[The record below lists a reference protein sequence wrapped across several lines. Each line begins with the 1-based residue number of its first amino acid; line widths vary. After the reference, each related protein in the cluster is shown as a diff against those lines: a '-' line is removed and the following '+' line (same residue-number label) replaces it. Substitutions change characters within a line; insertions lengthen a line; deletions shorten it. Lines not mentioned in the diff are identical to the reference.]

1 MNKITSRSSFKII
14 GFTAIGLI
22 VISTGL
28 LANHHGGK
36 HQRGPLV
43 IDEVVERMKS
53 HGSKQFLAADINQDG
68 LISLAEFEQH
78 KPRQGLK
85 GRNHP
90 ASTNEGAASQE
101 NQHPR
106 QGGKMRG
113 HRGAMG
119 RFMFA
124 GVDRKDM
131 RAQVE
136 LEMFALLDADK
147 DGTISDAEYKAAN
160 KRENK
165 HLARKRVMFKLLD
178 TNADGRLAQ
187 EEMPNSEKILRALDT
202 NSDGVVDRAEMSKLR
217 EQRKAAQR
225 AS

>member
-78 KPRQGLK
+78 KPRQG
-85 GRNHP
+85 
-90 ASTNEGAASQE
+90 
-101 NQHPR
+101 
-106 QGGKMRG
+106 
-113 HRGAMG
+113 
-119 RFMFA
+119 
-124 GVDRKDM
+124 
-131 RAQVE
+131 
-136 LEMFALLDADK
+136 
-147 DGTISDAEYKAAN
+147 
-160 KRENK
+160 
-165 HLARKRVMFKLLD
+165 
-178 TNADGRLAQ
+178 
-187 EEMPNSEKILRALDT
+187 
-202 NSDGVVDRAEMSKLR
+202 
-217 EQRKAAQR
+217 
-225 AS
+225 